1 MYDESYNFLQGYGY
15 NLYNLDGEYELVAAY
30 FAGLSGVS
38 NDQAAGYALYNIVG
52 LFFFSKEEDGISI
65 LSRII
70 LYIL

>member
-1 MYDESYNFLQGYGY
+1 MNDESYNFLQGYGY

-30 FAGLSGVS
+30 FAGLPGVS
-38 NDQAAGYALYNIVG
+38 NDQAGYALYNIVG
-52 LFFFSKEEDGISI
+52 LFFFSEEEDGISI